1 MPRNTCCIH
10 LNKLKRVK
18 IYKDENL
25 TVDVFRPRIGFA
37 VNPFAPSCK
46 HVPPVLVERPGTAK
60 GLLPFSVSHTKA
72 PRKAM
77 AC

>member
-1 MPRNTCCIH
+1 MLHSSKQIKMR
-10 LNKLKRVK
+10 K
-18 IYKDENL
+18 INKDENL
-25 TVDVFRPRIGFA
+25 TVDVFRPRLGFA
-37 VNPFAPSCK
+37 VNPFALSFD

-60 GLLPFSVSHTKA
+60 GLLPSSVSHTKA